1 MSASKS
7 FKPYRAADYL
17 QSPEEAA
24 EYLNAAIENGQP
36 AVMLKALRNVADSA
50 GGMSHLSRETGLTR
64 ESLYKALSGN
74 GNPRLSSLDAIL
86 RVMGLQ
92 LNIQPRSYDKA
103 RNHNLETTGTGKGNQ

>member
-24 EYLNAAIENGQP
+24 EYLNAAIEDGHP
-36 AVMLKALRNVADSA
+36 AVLLMALRNVADST

-64 ESLYKALSGN
+64 ESLYKALSED

-86 RVMGLQ
+86 RAMGLK
-92 LNIQPRSYDKA
+92 LNVQPLSPD
-103 RNHNLETTGTGKGNQ
+103 TTDNQDLRTA

>member
-17 QSPEEAA
+17 RSPEEAA
-24 EYLNAAIENGQP
+24 EYLNAAIEDGQP

-64 ESLYKALSGN
+64 ESLYKALSEN

-92 LNIQPRSYDKA
+92 LNIQSRSRNKA
-103 RNHNLETTGTGKGNQ
+103 KNTRAKS

>member
-7 FKPYRAADYL
+7 FTPYRAADYL

-24 EYLNAAIENGQP
+24 EYLNAAIEDGQP
-36 AVMLKALRNVADSA
+36 AVLLKALRNVADST

-64 ESLYKALSGN
+64 ESLYKALSED

-86 RVMGLQ
+86 RAMGLQ
-92 LNIQPRSYDKA
+92 LNVQPRSSDKHQRRA
-103 RNHNLETTGTGKGNQ
+103 RASGGPG